1 MRNNFGIFGLFFET
15 ALVATLSYVEA
26 LCLALGTR
34 HVASPHFGIP
44 AFSFCGLIFFFD
56 EIRKNYVRAGT
67 IIAKDK
73 KTGLETRQYVGWV
86 VQNTYW

>member
-34 HVASPHFGIP
+34 HVAAPHFAIP
-44 AFSFCGLIFFFD
+44 AFSFCGFIFFFD

-67 IIAKDK
+67 IIAKNK